1 MQEINNFCKKMQN
14 YFVMSK
20 KMPTF
25 APSKVIVHINV
36 FYNIFFLK
44 KQLIFI

>member
-25 APSKVIVHINV
+25 APSKVIVRINV
-36 FYNIFFLK
+36 FYNIFF
-44 KQLIFI
+44 

>member
-25 APSKVIVHINV
+25 APSKVHKTHKYALCKVQI
-36 FYNIFFLK
+36 
-44 KQLIFI
+44 

>member
-25 APSKVIVHINV
+25 APSKVIVRINV
-36 FYNIFFLK
+36 FYNIFFKK